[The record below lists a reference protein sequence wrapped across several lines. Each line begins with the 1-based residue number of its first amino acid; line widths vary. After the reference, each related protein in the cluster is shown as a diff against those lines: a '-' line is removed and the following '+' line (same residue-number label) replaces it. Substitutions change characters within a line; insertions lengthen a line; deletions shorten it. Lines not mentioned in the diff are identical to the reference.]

1 MNICFHPFN
10 IYLSTSFNS
19 DLTYYSNK
27 FEYIIKLLNENKQR
41 NDSQNEKKK
50 RIAIL
55 TRNDMILKILTEIVS
70 HFQPVVVINHSLN
83 GYERYKLFNKSH
95 QDDNIILIVDSR
107 MNIIDLDLYY
117 YDYVVVF
124 DNGLSL
130 NKHIIYKPKDLIG
143 EDNFKTVLYIYI
155 IIVIYID

>member
-155 IIVIYID
+155 IIVIYI

>member
-143 EDNFKTVLYIYI
+143 EDNFKTVLYILLLLY
-155 IIVIYID
+155 IYI